1 MPPRQERMPSTTVW
15 QSTAGQEDHGPGNRP
30 VPPYHAVRRLSTRPR
45 LLATSPQLPL
55 MGSWQSVE
63 ARSQLVED
71 VLSLLHLLGPLPY
84 ANTLRPLPTTGSSPP
99 GFPSCPLRLIRKT
112 LTPASRYRLSVSH
125 VAPVGMP
132 PLHRIPKSRQGA
144 RWGSEVD
151 ASLVCPQDPPIG
163 SVPSSSGLSR
173 VTHTRAVIT
182 SQGPGESAWITEVSQ
197 PEA

>member
-15 QSTAGQEDHGPGNRP
+15 QSAAGQEDRGPGNRP
-30 VPPYHAVRRLSTRPR
+30 VPPYHVVRRLSTRPR
-45 LLATSPQLPL
+45 LLSTSPQLPL
-55 MGSWQSVE
+55 IGSWQSVE

-112 LTPASRYRLSVSH
+112 LTPASRYHLSVSH

-132 PLHRIPKSRQGA
+132 PSHRVPRSRQGA
-144 RWGSEVD
+144 RCGSGVD
-151 ASLVCPQDPPIG
+151 ASLVCPQDPPIE

-197 PEA
+197 PEV